1 MRGSTGAPT
10 GRAGPGRQQRE
21 TPVPKRTD
29 IHKILI
35 IGAGPI
41 VIGQACEFD
50 YSGTQACKA
59 LREEGYEVVLVN
71 SNPATIMTDPEMAD
85 RTYIE
90 PITPSMVELIIAAE
104 RPDALLP
111 TLGGQTG
118 LNVGLALAES
128 GVLEKYGCRLIGASA
143 EAIRMAEDRQLFKV
157 AMQEIGLES
166 ARSFL
171 AQSLD
176 EARAVRDEI
185 GLPCVLRPS
194 FTMGGSGGGIAY
206 NKEEFDRMVAFGLEL
221 SPVHSLLVEESVI
234 GWKEYEMEVMRDGAD
249 NAVIVCS
256 IENFDPMG
264 VHTGDSITVAP
275 AQTLTDKEYQ
285 RMRDASLAILRK
297 IGVETGGSNVQFAIE
312 PRTGRMIV
320 VEMNPRVSRS
330 SALAS
335 KATGFPIAKIAAKLA
350 VGFRLDEI
358 RNDITRETPAC
369 FEPTIDYVVTKIP
382 RWAFEKFPDADPV
395 LTTQMKSVGEV
406 MAIGRTFRESFQKAL
421 RGLEVGRFGFGCDP
435 KDRWGTPDQ
444 PTLDEIKAKLATPN
458 AERAWSIRH
467 AFLAG
472 LSIDQIHAL
481 THIDPWFLHN
491 LRELV
496 LIEGRLRAVGSL
508 EEADDELL
516 REAKRNGFSDRQL
529 AHLWGAEEAEI
540 RRERKARGVT
550 PVYKLVDTCAA
561 EFEAITPYYYSTYE
575 SEDEVRVGEKPRVV
589 ILGGGPNRIGQGIE
603 FDYCCCQA
611 AFALRADGFEVV
623 MINSNPETVSTDYD
637 TSDRLFFEPL
647 TVEDVLNVIERVDP
661 MGVIVQF
668 GGQTPLNLARALE
681 AAGVPILGTSPESI
695 DLAEDRERFRL
706 VIDRLG
712 LKQTPNGSGTRYEEA
727 RRIAERIGYPVLV
740 RPSFVLGGRAMEI
753 VYDEQALSKFV
764 AEAFEASPNHPVLID
779 KFLEDAREVDVDA
792 VCDGVR
798 TIVGGVMEHIEEAG
812 IHSGDSAC
820 AIPPFTL
827 DPATVVELKR
837 QTYVLADALGVRG
850 LMNIQFAVKDGEV
863 YVLEVNPRASR
874 TVPFVSKAT
883 GLNLAQVAAR
893 VMVGRSLEDQ
903 GIVAEVEPRYVSV
916 KESVFPFAKF
926 PGVDI
931 VLGPEMR
938 STGEVMGIDT
948 TFAAAFAKS
957 QMAASC
963 KLPESGTVF
972 VSVAARD
979 RNAIVP
985 VAARLSAMGFDL
997 MGTSGTA
1004 AALAAHGIEVAPVRK
1019 IAEGRPNL
1027 LDHLAN
1033 GRIALVVNTPSGK
1046 GARTDEGRIRAAA
1059 VSHGVP
1065 CITTIAGATAAVA
1078 ALERLRQGPLSVY
1091 ALQDLLKR

>member
-1 MRGSTGAPT
+1 
-10 GRAGPGRQQRE
+10 
-21 TPVPKRTD
+21 VPKRTD
-29 IHKILI
+29 IKKILI

-59 LREEGYEVVLVN
+59 LREEGFEVVLVN

-85 RTYIE
+85 RTYLE
-90 PITPSMVELIIAAE
+90 PITPAMVEQIIAVE

-128 GVLEKYGCRLIGASA
+128 GVLERYGCRLIGASA
-143 EAIRMAEDRQLFKV
+143 EAIRMAEDRELFKV
-157 AMQEIGLES
+157 AMREIGLES
-166 ARSFL
+166 ARSKL
-171 AQSLD
+171 AHTLD

-221 SPVHSLLVEESVI
+221 SPVKSLLVEESVI
-234 GWKEYEMEVMRDGAD
+234 GWKEYEMEVMRDCAD

-297 IGVETGGSNVQFAIE
+297 IGVETGGSNVQFAID
-312 PRTGRMIV
+312 PATGRMIV
-320 VEMNPRVSRS
+320 IEMNPRVSRS

-369 FEPTIDYVVTKIP
+369 FEPTIDYVVTKVP

-421 RGLEVGRFGFGCDP
+421 RGLEVGRFGFGCDS
-435 KDRWGTPDQ
+435 KDPWGTPEQ
-444 PTLDEIKAKLATPN
+444 PSEDEIRAKLATPN
-458 AERAWSIRH
+458 AERAWSIRL

-472 LSIDQIHAL
+472 FSIDQIHAL

-496 LIEGRLRAVGSL
+496 LLEGRLRAAGDL
-508 EEADDELL
+508 DDVDDALL
-516 REAKRNGFSDRQL
+516 LEAKRNGFSDRQL
-529 AHLWGAEEAEI
+529 AHLWNVDETEV
-540 RRERKARGVT
+540 RRNRKARGIT

-561 EFEAITPYYYSTYE
+561 EFEAVTPYYYSTYE
-575 SEDEVRVGEKPRVV
+575 SEDEARVGDKPRVV

-611 AFALRADGFEVV
+611 AFALRADGYEVV

-661 MGVIVQF
+661 IGVIVQF

-681 AAGVPILGTSPESI
+681 AADVPILGTSPESI

-706 VIDRLG
+706 IIDRLG
-712 LKQTPNGSGTRYEEA
+712 LRQTPNGSATRYEEA

-753 VYDEQALSKFV
+753 VYDEPALSRFV
-764 AEAFEASPNHPVLID
+764 AQAFEASPDHPVLID

-792 VCDGVR
+792 VCDGTR

-827 DPATVVELKR
+827 DPATVLELKR
-837 QTYVLADALGVRG
+837 QTYALADALGVRG

-883 GLNLAQVAAR
+883 GLNLARVAAR
-893 VMVGRSLEDQ
+893 VMVGQSLVDQ
-903 GIVAEVEPRYVSV
+903 GISGEVEPKYVSV

-963 KLPESGTVF
+963 RLPESGTVF

-979 RNAIVP
+979 RQAIVP
-985 VAARLSAMGFDL
+985 IAARLASMGFDL

-1004 AALAAHGIEVAPVRK
+1004 AALASHGIVVAPVRK

-1065 CITTIAGATAAVA
+1065 CITTIAGAKAAVA